1 MGKLYENS
9 GVVSFYGTYEYPTE
23 ESTTATSNSSTTTEP
38 TKPDGGASSV
48 LSSGV
53 YESRQGRLPTGT
65 TNQAPFIYLGI
76 SLITIGILF
85 IKRRREDENSISS
98 SRIVGF
104 SGVLATQQAFAE
116 DINVNYTSN
125 GAITFEPDTD
135 PTKPVNPT
143 NPDEKLNQKIQLTQ
157 LDQNQ
162 DCRPLI
168 N

>member
-1 MGKLYENS
+1 MKNTFCLVVLGLFSFCHSDTAFGEAAYENS

-38 TKPDGGASSV
+38 TKPADGGASSV

-53 YESRQGRLPTGT
+53 YGSRQGRLPATGT

-98 SRIVGF
+98 SR
-104 SGVLATQQAFAE
+104 
-116 DINVNYTSN
+116 
-125 GAITFEPDTD
+125 
-135 PTKPVNPT
+135 
-143 NPDEKLNQKIQLTQ
+143 
-157 LDQNQ
+157 
-162 DCRPLI
+162 DCRI
-168 N
+168 